1 MNSLKA
7 MKLLFLPLAMGLFT
21 QAVYGQSYPLVPS
34 TPPGTFRPPVWLIGG
49 AASPSTTFVHGPG
62 VPNCGPGAAVVCY
75 YLPFDLQT
83 AYATNFIP
91 NANGGAGLTI
101 GIVDAY
107 YYAGAEND
115 LNHFASSFGLPP
127 CTVASGCLTQINQT
141 GTVLPHPPVDPD
153 PQQGWAVETMLD
165 LEWAHV
171 MAPNAHLLLV
181 EGNSNSFADLGT
193 AVLTAQVRADVV
205 SNSYGANEGGGES
218 TLDFYYTGS
227 TVPILFSSGD
237 TGAVSEYPCASPFVV
252 CVGGTSLFETATSY
266 RSVEKGW
273 SGSGGGC
280 SGFEPVQPWEA
291 PYSSPKCGATSRG
304 VPDTAALADPYTGV
318 VLYISPP
325 LAGVGSPGLYI
336 SFGGTSLA
344 CPMTAGLVADMDASR
359 IAAGKSRLGGFAS
372 ANFLSQ
378 LLYNAAANPFYH
390 YRYYDVTLGSSGF
403 PATPGWDLVTG
414 LGVPL
419 GPALANYFDTL
430 P

>member
-7 MKLLFLPLAMGLFT
+7 MKLLFLALAMGLFT
-21 QAVYGQSYPLVPS
+21 QVMYGQAYPIVPT
-34 TPPGTFRPPVWLIGG
+34 TPPGTFRPPIWVIGSTD
-49 AASPSTTFVHGPG
+49 SPSPFSFVHGPG
-62 VPNCGPGAAVVCY
+62 QPCGNPVICY
-75 YLPFDLQT
+75 YFPSDLQK

-91 NANGGAGLTI
+91 NANGGAGITI

-107 YYAGAEND
+107 YYAGAESD
-115 LNHFASSFGLPP
+115 LNNFATAFGLPP
-127 CTVASGCLTQINQT
+127 CTIASGCLTQINQT

-153 PQQGWAVETMLD
+153 PNQGWAVETMLD
-165 LEWAHV
+165 LEWAHAI
-171 MAPNAHLLLV
+171 APNAHLLLV

-205 SNSYGANEGGGES
+205 SNSYGANEGSGEN

-252 CVGGTSLFETATSY
+252 CVGGTSLLETATSY

-280 SGFEPVQPWEA
+280 SAFEPAQPWEV

-304 VPDTAALADPYTGV
+304 VPDVAALADPYTGV
-318 VLYISPP
+318 LLYISPP
-325 LAGVGSPGLYI
+325 LAGVTSPGLYG

-344 CPMTAGLVADMDASR
+344 CPMTAALVADMDASR

-372 ANFLSQ
+372 PNFLSQ

-390 YRYYDVTLGSSGF
+390 YRYYDVTQGSSGF

-419 GPALANYFDTL
+419 GPALATYFDTL